1 MVALPSDYRWSSH
14 AANAAGL
21 NDPLVNNH
29 PAYQALGATASER
42 QLVYCR
48 LFDMPAASDEVNTIR
63 QYLQRQHALRSSRF
77 KDAIERQLAR
87 RVGPAKWADP
97 ASNLKVRKL
106 HSDPYF
112 PMLLLLF

>member
-1 MVALPSDYRWSSH
+1 MVALPSDYRGSSH

-87 RVGPAKWADP
+87 RVGPAKVGRP
-97 ASNLKVRKL
+97 RKQPQSTETAL
-106 HSDPYF
+106 
-112 PMLLLLF
+112 